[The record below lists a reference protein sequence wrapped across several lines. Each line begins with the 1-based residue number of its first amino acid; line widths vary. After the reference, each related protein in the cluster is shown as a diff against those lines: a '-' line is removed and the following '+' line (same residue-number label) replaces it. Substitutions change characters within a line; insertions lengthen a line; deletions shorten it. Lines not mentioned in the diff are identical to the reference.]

1 MVRAGKNR
9 MTTGSQL
16 HAGSSRWTGIAAA
29 GLMALLLVSAARLG
43 RAVESSDPDAYRIG
57 PLNEQVIRIPVQDHP
72 SVALEVTI
80 MHTSGDGPFP
90 LVIMNHGA
98 TNVSSDHRGQRYH
111 LTNAAFYFLSR
122 GYAVA
127 LPMMR
132 GFAASGGD
140 FFRFGCDLGAMG
152 IANATDI
159 RTVIHTLG
167 SDSRFDTS
175 RVIVAGQSFGGW
187 NTLALGALNMP
198 NVKGLVNF
206 SGGVEYSDCASGDKN
221 LVAAAGYL
229 GAATN
234 VPSIW
239 FYGDNDEVISP
250 ATWRSMFD
258 RYTKSG
264 GQAKL
269 VDIGTFMT
277 GSHQFLAFPES
288 QPLWI
293 PQLDIFLLHLGM
305 PASEVNPGYL
315 PEPFPPATNFAAVT
329 DVAAIPYLSDVGRQR
344 YRAFLQAPFP
354 RVFVIDAAGDG
365 IGTYGGFDP
374 LGRAMTICQ
383 HRTTRCGVYA
393 VDDHVVWKPLPDQPQ
408 NLVMGVRPPG

>member
-1 MVRAGKNR
+1 MRR
-9 MTTGSQL
+9 L
-16 HAGSSRWTGIAAA
+16 YPRWIGIAAV
-29 GLMALLLVSAARLG
+29 GLMALLVLLAPRSGGATEWTG
-43 RAVESSDPDAYRIG
+43 PDAFQIG
-57 PLNEQVIRIPVQDHP
+57 PLNEQVVRIPVQDHP
-72 SVALEVTI
+72 AVTLEVTI
-80 MHTSGDGPFP
+80 MHPSGAGPFP
-90 LVIMNHGA
+90 LAVMNHGA
-98 TNVSSDHRGQRYH
+98 SNVSADHRGERYH

-152 IANATDI
+152 AANAMDI
-159 RTVIHTLG
+159 RTVIRALG
-167 SDSRFDTS
+167 ADPLFDTS

-206 SGGVEYSDCASGDKN
+206 SGGVEFSDCAAGDKS
-221 LVAAAGYL
+221 LVAAAGFF
-229 GAATN
+229 GAATT

-239 FYGDNDEVISP
+239 FYGDNDRIIAPS
-250 ATWRSMFD
+250 TWRSMFD
-258 RYTKSG
+258 RYTESG

-269 VDIGTFMT
+269 ADIGTFMT
-277 GSHQFLAFPES
+277 NSHQFLAFPES

-293 PQLDIFLLHLGM
+293 PQLDTFLLHLGM
-305 PASEVNPGYL
+305 PAAEVNPGYL
-315 PEPFPPATNFAAVT
+315 PEPFPPATNFAAIT
-329 DVAAIPYLSDVGRQR
+329 DVAAIPYLSEAGRER
-344 YRAFLQAPFP
+344 YRAFLGAPFP

-374 LGRAMTICQ
+374 LGRAIRICQ
-383 HRTTRCGVYA
+383 HRTSRCGVYA
-393 VDDHVVWKPLPDQPQ
+393 VDDRVVWKPFPDPPR
-408 NLVMGVRPPG
+408 NLVMGVRRPG